1 MLEAG
6 GGGGGQGGGSAAPSF
21 VCPTMPC
28 QWLASTLLRS
38 GLSLSPSLSICI
50 SRFASLA
57 VSHHNMIVI
66 MTIII
71 DLICSISRFASLAV
85 SHQNTIPLFFV
96 FLSFVIWLYDCIT
109 DMVMYIFFSSA
120 LYSWCCSFHPFV
132 NLFLLCVLVFVFFFN
147 SCLPCRTSSLSLFF
161 IFFIWLSFLFCFS
174 LSAFCF
180 KLSVL
185 FLSNKKNFLF

>member
-1 MLEAG
+1 MYTLCIDEADPVQDHWNYWKIVHIQVLEA

-28 QWLASTLLRS
+28 QWMASTILRS

-109 DMVMYIFFSSA
+109 DMVMYIFLGFF
-120 LYSWCCSFHPFV
+120 LILLLLL
-132 NLFLLCVLVFVFFFN
+132 LFLFAV
-147 SCLPCRTSSLSLFF
+147 SA
-161 IFFIWLSFLFCFS
+161 SF
-174 LSAFCF
+174 
-180 KLSVL
+180 
-185 FLSNKKNFLF
+185 